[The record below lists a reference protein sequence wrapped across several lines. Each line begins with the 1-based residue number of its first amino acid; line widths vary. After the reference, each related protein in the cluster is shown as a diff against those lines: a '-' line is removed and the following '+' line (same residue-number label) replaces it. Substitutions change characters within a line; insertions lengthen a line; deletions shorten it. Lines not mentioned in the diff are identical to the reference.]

1 MRVHRGFFSL
11 RLTGARIAKASLLFA
26 AVALPTPCVLAA
38 QMVTVGRNIHVS
50 VARPNDSHSEV
61 ILAAD
66 PKNAGR
72 LLAGVHI
79 AFSDTIGTKSIAY
92 ASFDSG
98 KTWSVSLE
106 RRDSTITADA
116 AVAYGPD
123 GSAYFATLARWGLY
137 RSRDGGHTWDPP
149 SKAPPAYAWDREY
162 LVADFTGGK
171 YHGRV
176 YMNATV
182 FPMPAYVA
190 DTTNPAP
197 GGGGGGRE
205 NAVGLY
211 TSTDGGSTFGNPITR
226 LVSRPEGILG
236 MANNVV
242 LSDGTMMILYGH
254 RKPNAAG
261 GGGRLGI
268 AAFTPLP
275 AANYWLEVITSTDG
289 GETLNNAYRIGDY
302 WMNRP
307 RSEGAVIPHLA
318 VDPGSPLFKDRLY
331 VVWSDFRSN
340 RLEILFSYSSDKGR
354 TWSTPVTISDDR
366 ATADALKNGPD
377 NITPT
382 VAVNKDG
389 VVAVSWH
396 DRRDFADNLGW
407 NVRFRASLDG
417 GETWMPSVKV
427 SDKPTAF
434 GGSETWV
441 AASGGGGAAAGRGGR
456 GAADSVKSGGRII
469 SLNARL
475 SNANFTFAPGH
486 NGAFAADAAGG
497 FHPMWIDNRTGMFQV
512 WTATVTV
519 AGQVARNGG
528 GDLADLQD
536 LSTRANLDVVKSTY
550 DRQTNRLTLR
560 TRLRNM
566 SKTDTLVG
574 PLKARALNVT
584 SQVANVEVVNADNR
598 IRGPGAVWDFTSLL
612 TNGQLLP
619 EALSA
624 PKDLV
629 FQLTDLRPFQEGI
642 ELRLGLVSIDAK
654 ILGPGPTRRARRAD
668 RSGQ

>member
-1 MRVHRGFFSL
+1 MSGHRRSYS
-11 RLTGARIAKASLLFA
+11 RWLTGAWIDRASLLFA
-26 AVALPTPCVLAA
+26 AAALSTPFSLAA
-38 QMVTVGRNIHVS
+38 QAITVGRNVHVS
-50 VARPNDSHSEV
+50 VARPDDSHSEV

-79 AFSDTIGTKSIAY
+79 AFGDTIGTKSIAY

-98 KTWSVSLE
+98 KSWRVSLE
-106 RRDSTITADA
+106 RRDSTITGDA

-123 GSAYFATLARWGLY
+123 GSAYFATLARWGLF
-137 RSRDGGHTWDPP
+137 RSRDGGRTWDPP

-162 LVADFTGGK
+162 LVSDFTGGK

-176 YMNATV
+176 YMHATV
-182 FPMPAYVA
+182 FPVPAYVA
-190 DTTNPAP
+190 DTAAP
-197 GGGGGGRE
+197 GPGGGGGRE
-205 NAVGLY
+205 SAVGLY
-211 TSTDGGSTFGNPITR
+211 TSTDGGSTFGNPIAR

-236 MANNVV
+236 MSNSVV
-242 LSDGTMMILYGH
+242 LSDGTLMILYGH
-254 RKPNAAG
+254 RKPNVAG

-268 AAFTPLP
+268 AAFTPLS

-307 RSEGAVIPHLA
+307 RSEGAVIPHIA

-340 RLEILFSYSSDKGR
+340 RLEILLSYSSDKGR
-354 TWSTPVTISDDR
+354 TWSTAVTISDDR
-366 ATADALKNGPD
+366 AAADALKNGPD

-389 VVAVSWH
+389 VVAVTWH

-407 NVRFRASLDG
+407 NVRFRTSLDG

-441 AASGGGGAAAGRGGR
+441 AAAGGAAAGRGG
-456 GAADSVKSGGRII
+456 GADSLKSGGRVI

-475 SNANFTFAPGH
+475 SNASFTFAPGH

-497 FHPMWIDNRTGMFQV
+497 FHPMWIDNRTGMYQV

-528 GDLADLQD
+528 GDLADLKD
-536 LSTRANLDVVKSTY
+536 LSARANLEVVKSTY

-560 TRLRNM
+560 ARLRNT
-566 SKTDTLVG
+566 SKSDTLVG
-574 PLKARALNVT
+574 PLKARALTVT

-598 IRGPGAVWDFTSLL
+598 MRGPGAVWDFTSLL

-619 EALSA
+619 DALSA

-629 FQLTDLRPFQEGI
+629 FQLSDLRPFQEGI
-642 ELRLGLVSIDAK
+642 ELRLGLVSMDAK
-654 ILGPGPTRRARRAD
+654 ILGPAPTRRAR
-668 RSGQ
+668 

>member
-1 MRVHRGFFSL
+1 MSVQRGCFSG
-11 RLTGARIAKASLLFA
+11 RLTRARITHARFLFIA
-26 AVALPTPCVLAA
+26 AALPLPGVLAA
-38 QMVTVGRNIHVS
+38 QMVTVGRNVHVS
-50 VARPNDSHSEV
+50 VAQPNDSHSEV

-79 AFSDTIGTKSIAY
+79 AYGDTIGTKSIAY

-137 RSRDGGHTWDPP
+137 RSRDGGRTWDPP

-182 FPMPAYVA
+182 FPLPAYVA
-190 DTTNPAP
+190 DTTTPAP
-197 GGGGGGRE
+197 GGGGGRE
-205 NAVGLY
+205 TATGLY

-236 MANNVV
+236 MANIVV
-242 LSDGTMMILYGH
+242 LSDGTVMFLYGH

-261 GGGRLGI
+261 GGGRGGI

-318 VDPGSPLFKDRLY
+318 VDPGSALFKDRLY

-354 TWSTPVTISDDR
+354 TWSTPVTINDDR
-366 ATADALKNGPD
+366 PAADALKNGPD

-389 VVAVSWH
+389 VVAVTWH

-417 GETWMPSVKV
+417 GETWTPSVKV
-427 SDKPTAF
+427 NDKPTAF
-434 GGSETWV
+434 GGTETWV
-441 AASGGGGAAAGRGGR
+441 AASGGGGGAAAGGR
-456 GAADSVKSGGRII
+456 AADSLRSGGRVI

-497 FHPMWIDNRTGMFQV
+497 FHPMWIDNRTGMYQV

-519 AGQVARNGG
+519 AGHVALNGG
-528 GDLADLQD
+528 GDLADLKD
-536 LSTRANLDVVKSTY
+536 LSARANLEVVKSTY

-560 TRLRNM
+560 TRLRNT

-598 IRGPGAVWDFTSLL
+598 MRGPGAVWDFTSML

-629 FQLTDLRPFQEGI
+629 FQLSDLRSFQEGI
-642 ELRLGLVSIDAK
+642 ELRLGLVSMNAK
-654 ILGPGPTRRARRAD
+654 ILGPAPARRPRMAD

>member
-1 MRVHRGFFSL
+1 MSTGRGFPSL
-11 RLTGARIAKASLLFA
+11 RFSGARLGGASLLLA
-26 AVALPTPCVLAA
+26 AAALPAPGGVAA
-38 QMVTVGRNIHVS
+38 QTITVGRNVHVS
-50 VARPNDSHSEV
+50 VTRPNDSHSEV

-66 PKNAGR
+66 PKNPARLIAGT
-72 LLAGVHI
+72 HI
-79 AFSDTIGTKSIAY
+79 AYSDTVGTKSIAY
-92 ASFDSG
+92 ASFDTG
-98 KTWSVSLE
+98 RTWVVSLE

-137 RSRDGGHTWDPP
+137 RSRDGGRTWDPP

-182 FPMPAYVA
+182 YPMPAFVA
-190 DTTNPAP
+190 DTTTPGP
-197 GGGGGGRE
+197 GGGGGARE
-205 NAVGLY
+205 HAAGLY
-211 TSTDGGSTFGNPITR
+211 TSTDGGSTFGNPVTR
-226 LVSRPEGILG
+226 LVTRPEGILG
-236 MANNVV
+236 MANAVV
-242 LSDGTMMILYGH
+242 LSDGTLMFLYGH
-254 RKPNAAG
+254 RKPNAVST
-261 GGGRLGI
+261 GGGRGGI

-318 VDPGSPLFKDRLY
+318 VDPGSTLFKDRLY
-331 VVWSDFRSN
+331 VVWSDFRTN
-340 RLEILFSYSSDKGR
+340 RLEIMFSYSSDKGK

-366 ATADALKNGPD
+366 PAPDALRNGPD
-377 NITPT
+377 NIVPT

-389 VVAVSWH
+389 VVAVTWH

-417 GETWMPSVKV
+417 GETWLPSVKV
-427 SDKPTAF
+427 NEKPSAF
-434 GGSETWV
+434 GGNEPWV
-441 AASGGGGAAAGRGGR
+441 AASGGGGGAAAAGRSP
-456 GAADSVKSGGRII
+456 ADSSRSGGRII

-486 NGAFAADAAGG
+486 NGAFAADAAGA
-497 FHPMWIDNRTGMFQV
+497 FHPMWIDTRTGMYQV

-528 GDLADLQD
+528 GDLAELKD
-536 LSTRANLDVVKSTY
+536 LSARANVDVVKSTY
-550 DRQTNRLTLR
+550 DRQTNRLTMR
-560 TRLRNM
+560 ARLRNT

-574 PLKARALNVT
+574 PLKVRALNVT
-584 SQVANVEVVNADNR
+584 SQVARVEVTNADNKM
-598 IRGPGAVWDFTSLL
+598 GGAGAVWDFTPLL
-612 TNGQLLP
+612 TNGMLLP
-619 EALSA
+619 EGLSA
-624 PKDLV
+624 PRDFV
-629 FQLTDLRPFQEGI
+629 FQLSDLRRFQEGI
-642 ELRLGLVSIDAK
+642 ELRLGLVSMDAK
-654 ILGPGPTRRARRAD
+654 ILGPAPRRSRVAAAT
-668 RSGQ
+668 GQ